1 MEWRQNG
8 GRARV
13 VAAGAIVLA
22 LFTTMATAAKDD
34 TLLVSRAATV
44 KGDQASLQAAISAD
58 GSRVAFASDATT
70 LHSDD
75 TDTIRDVFVHDLV
88 TGAITLVSRTTAG
101 AKGTS
106 DSGDPALSADGRYV
120 AWSSGAQLHADDG
133 DVNSDVYVRDLQT
146 GTTALV
152 SRTSTGVKVNT
163 PSGAP
168 SISADGRYVAFQSD
182 GKLHADDGDFNPDVY
197 RRDLQTG
204 TTVLVSR
211 ATGATGVDGN
221 NFAEAPSIS
230 DDGGVVSFESTA
242 NNLDPGDNDSTR
254 DVFVRDFEV
263 AATTL
268 VSRATGASG
277 VKGNSASLRSAV
289 SGNGRYVAFDSQANN
304 LDPLEISGFVSD
316 VYVRDLA
323 SSTTTLVSRATG
335 PAGAKAN
342 GAALR
347 PAISTDGQY
356 VAFDSVA
363 SNLHPGDIPGAPRGV
378 HVRDLLGHTTTLVS
392 RAGGP
397 SGDKSNADSLRA
409 AISGS
414 GRFVTFESLA
424 TNLDP
429 ADTDAISDIFARDV
443 LGPADVT
450 PPTIAAPPGITVE
463 ASGPGGTVVHYDS
476 SASDDVAIATSGC
489 VPASGSTF
497 VIGST
502 AVTCTATDTSAN
514 TNTATFVVTVADR
527 QPPALALPV
536 SLSARATGPAGAVVQ
551 YGASASDAVGVASFA
566 CVPPSGATFPVG
578 TTRVTCIATDGA
590 GNRATGSFAVTI
602 GAAAASGGS
611 SLDRLT
617 AKLGLSRAV
626 IVRSRRRLEIVAT
639 ISRLASGRITVE
651 VRAAGRRDRF
661 VAPIRNGRIR
671 ISRRLS
677 RKLASAGS
685 GIVTLSYPG
694 DADTRPQQVRLRA
707 APRAAR
713 LRGSR
718 PTLTPGGRL
727 RAGGT
732 IARSARG
739 VVRVELEYV
748 HLGQTKTRS
757 FSARIRRGRWRLDL
771 QVPNAVVAEIGAR
784 TGTVHAYTVFA
795 GYGPRAIRGELRSS
809 QVLGTR

>member
-1 MEWRQNG
+1 M
-8 GRARV
+8 
-13 VAAGAIVLA
+13 AAGAIVVA
-22 LFTTMATAAKDD
+22 MFTTVATAAKDD
-34 TLLVSRAATV
+34 TLLVSRAGNV
-44 KGDQASLQAAISAD
+44 KGDQPSLQAAISPD
-58 GSRVAFASDATT
+58 GSRVAFESDATT
-70 LHSDD
+70 LHPDD
-75 TDTIRDVFVHDLV
+75 IDTVRDVFVHELA

-120 AWSSGAQLHADDG
+120 AFASDARLHADDG
-133 DVNSDVYVRDLQT
+133 DLNSDVYVRDLQT
-146 GTTALV
+146 GGTVLV
-152 SRTSTGVKVNT
+152 SRTSAGVKVNT
-163 PSGAP
+163 AAGAP

-182 GKLHADDGDFNPDVY
+182 GKLHPDDGDFNPDVY
-197 RRDLQTG
+197 RRDLQAG

-211 ATGATGVDGN
+211 ATGATGADGN

-230 DDGGVVSFESTA
+230 NDGGVVSFESTA
-242 NNLDPGDNDSTR
+242 NNLDPADDDSTR
-254 DVFVRDFEV
+254 DVFVRDLGV

-268 VSRATGASG
+268 VSRATGAAG
-277 VKGNSASLRSAV
+277 VKGNSASLRSSL
-289 SGNGRYVAFDSQANN
+289 SGDGRYVAFDSQANN
-304 LDPLEISGFVSD
+304 LDPLDTLGLFD

-323 SSTTTLVSRATG
+323 SQTTTLVSRATG
-335 PAGAKAN
+335 ATGAKAN

-347 PAISTDGQY
+347 PAISSDGRY

-363 SNLHPGDIPGAPRGV
+363 SNLHPGDTVGTPRGV
-378 HVRDLLGHTTTLVS
+378 YVRDLVGHTTTLVS

-397 SGDKSNADSLRA
+397 SGDKGNGDSLRA

-443 LGPADVT
+443 LGPPDVT
-450 PPTIAAPPGITVE
+450 PPTITAPADITVE
-463 ASGPGGTVVHYDS
+463 ATGPGGTVVSYDS
-476 SASDDVAIATSGC
+476 SAGDDVAVATSGC
-489 VPASGSTF
+489 APASGSTF
-497 VIGST
+497 AIGT
-502 AVTCTATDTSAN
+502 TTVTCTATDTSAN
-514 TNTATFVVTVADR
+514 TTTLTFVVTVADR
-527 QPPALALPV
+527 QPPALALPA
-536 SLSARATGPAGAVVQ
+536 SLSAHATGSAGAVVQ
-551 YGASASDAVGVASFA
+551 YGASASDAVGVASLA

-578 TTRVTCIATDGA
+578 TTTVTCTASDAA
-590 GNRATGSFAVTI
+590 GNSASGSFAVTVA
-602 GAAAASGGS
+602 AAAASDGS
-611 SLDRLT
+611 SVERST

-651 VRAAGRRDRF
+651 LRAAGRRDRF

-677 RKLASAGS
+677 RALASAGS
-685 GIVTLSYPG
+685 GIVTLSYAG
-694 DADTRPQQVRLRA
+694 DADTRPQRVRLRA
-707 APRAAR
+707 APNAAR
-713 LRGSR
+713 LRLSR
-718 PTLTPGGRL
+718 PALTPSGRL
-727 RAGGT
+727 RAAGT

-757 FSARIRRGRWRLDL
+757 FSARIRRGRWRLNVQLPD
-771 QVPNAVVAEIGAR
+771 AVVAEIGAR
-784 TGTVHAYTVFA
+784 TGTVHAYAVFT
-795 GYGPRAIRGELRSS
+795 GYAPRAVRGELRSA